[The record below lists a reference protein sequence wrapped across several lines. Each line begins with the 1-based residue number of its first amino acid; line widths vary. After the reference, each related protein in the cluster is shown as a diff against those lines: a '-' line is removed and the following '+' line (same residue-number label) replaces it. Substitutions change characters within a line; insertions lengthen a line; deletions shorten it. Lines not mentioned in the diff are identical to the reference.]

1 MTTTLSLPLA
11 PTTTM
16 RDIELERAIDA
27 HGHDVL
33 AYDSA
38 ELCFRWT
45 GQSVSATPAQVRRLL
60 TRLLLDSSPRPGD
73 GATGLRATSP
83 LERSIAALVLTLS
96 GLHRAG
102 VRDVWGGMTRMLRH
116 GPTVGTSVAS

>member
-27 HGHDVL
+27 HGH
-33 AYDSA
+33 A
-38 ELCFRWT
+38 ELCFHWT

-73 GATGLRATSP
+73 GATGLRATSA